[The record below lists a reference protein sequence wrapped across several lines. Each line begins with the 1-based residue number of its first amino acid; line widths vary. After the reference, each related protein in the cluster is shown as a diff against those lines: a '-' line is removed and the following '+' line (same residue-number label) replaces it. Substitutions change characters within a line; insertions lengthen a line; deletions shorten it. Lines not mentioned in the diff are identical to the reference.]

1 MAKAGVTMPKFAANI
16 STATIRTAMGGATIS
31 NSDDTISK
39 CDDRMASSRIAIS
52 NSYDKVSE
60 FPRLGPSRQ
69 VSASLGGD
77 FAKNAPF
84 CIR

>member
-1 MAKAGVTMPKFAANI
+1 MAKAGATMPKFAANI
-16 STATIRTAMGGATIS
+16 SMATIRTAMGGATIS
-31 NSDDTISK
+31 K
-39 CDDRMASSRIAIS
+39 CDDHMASSRIAIS